1 MAQFFQNSSRTGTII
16 VTVITTA
23 SWVVKMWLIVHI
35 VPLISVTLGRRSPDF
50 RLQSYLALSKCS
62 TCSHQKAIPLAG

>member
-1 MAQFFQNSSRTGTII
+1 MAQFFQNSSRTGTI
-16 VTVITTA
+16 TVITTA

-50 RLQSYLALSKCS
+50 
-62 TCSHQKAIPLAG
+62 

>member
-50 RLQSYLALSKCS
+50 
-62 TCSHQKAIPLAG
+62 